1 LRANALLNHYSRELN
16 MPYIFTQGFM
26 DAMIVGEEIY
36 QCDIVGGEPIIE
48 RLNP

>member
-1 LRANALLNHYSRELN
+1 
-16 MPYIFTQGFM
+16 MFTEGFE